1 MDGGSG
7 RGAPCRGGSLQ
18 ISKGGGW
25 DGRYGQQAACM
36 PESNRAGMMRR
47 GAAPCQQGGGTHC
60 HSAVVSRLRAVVNWG
75 SGVSSRGQLHR
86 AES

>member
-1 MDGGSG
+1 
-7 RGAPCRGGSLQ
+7 
-18 ISKGGGW
+18 
-25 DGRYGQQAACM
+25 M